1 MGKATWWG
9 AQWVLKR
16 LSLLLSQSPPGGGKC
31 SHDIVSNWVDKGVI
45 GSSEGFDGRSRMFA
59 NGMEKVAIGA
69 MVDELWHM
77 CGRNAGQAGM

>member
-1 MGKATWWG
+1 M
-9 AQWVLKR
+9 
-16 LSLLLSQSPPGGGKC
+16 
-31 SHDIVSNWVDKGVI
+31 I
-45 GSSEGFDGRSRMFA
+45 GSSEGFDGRPRMFA